1 MRHPEPSHLQMPDP
15 MQLRLQRWQAVR
27 TWARLIRE
35 AEALWRVDVRA
46 LHRLAAQELGQL
58 VQEVPP
64 RLRCRVNRWLARLGV
79 ATRLAASVA
88 QRPVTGIKKPPPA
101 GGGSGAPSKSLMTGE
116 TQRTEWPE
124 ELNRSGGI

>member
-1 MRHPEPSHLQMPDP
+1 MLRAAAMPRFEPSHPEMPDP
-15 MQLRLQRWQAVR
+15 MQLRLRRWQAVR

-46 LHRLAAQELGQL
+46 LHRLAAEELGEL

-79 ATRLAASVA
+79 ATRLASGRWPA
-88 QRPVTGIKKPPPA
+88 QDRWQRRSRMPSAFRLRQERSTPQPP
-101 GGGSGAPSKSLMTGE
+101 
-116 TQRTEWPE
+116 
-124 ELNRSGGI
+124 